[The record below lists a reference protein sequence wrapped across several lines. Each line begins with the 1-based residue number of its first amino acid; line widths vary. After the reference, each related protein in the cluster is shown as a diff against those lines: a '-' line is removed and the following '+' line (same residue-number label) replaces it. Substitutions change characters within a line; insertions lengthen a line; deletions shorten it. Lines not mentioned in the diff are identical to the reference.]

1 MHYPQYVFAIN
12 KTYPTITPL
21 IGKPALGQR
30 TGFSLVCNKKKNY
43 FTIAKMLNLTH
54 YNIFKWIFTYCS
66 WTSKNW
72 THCIAPHRNKCL
84 WRAHEN
90 NLHRSV
96 SHTTIVSSLLC
107 LQFEWWFGDQF
118 RPQLKKQPLKAQL
131 DTSPLFVVLVIDCL
145 TYSFNKV
152 CSQENT
158 DSLTLLS
165 V

>member
-21 IGKPALGQR
+21 IGRPALGQR
-30 TGFSLVCNKKKNY
+30 TGFSLVCKKKNY
-43 FTIAKMLNLTH
+43 FMIAKMLNLTH

-72 THCIAPHRNKCL
+72 KHCIAPHRNKCF

-96 SHTTIVSSLLC
+96 SHTNIVAPSFAVWMVIWWPISSTAEKTAFKSITWYESFICCSGDWLSHI
-107 LQFEWWFGDQF
+107 QFQ
-118 RPQLKKQPLKAQL
+118 
-131 DTSPLFVVLVIDCL
+131 
-145 TYSFNKV
+145 
-152 CSQENT
+152 
-158 DSLTLLS
+158 
-165 V
+165 